1 MLGVAARQ
9 RPLPTVGA
17 ELMRQRFLPI
27 TRIGAALLLAGAV
40 FIAGSQSALAQET
53 VFAFNPAATTV
64 HFTLGATLHTV
75 HGTMRLKSGEIR
87 FNPATGEA
95 SGKVVVDATTAETGN
110 QSRDGK
116 MHREVLQ
123 SARYPEIV
131 FTPQHLTGAIQATGT
146 SQVQLAGTFQLNGRT
161 HPMTLPITIERE
173 TNGDTQTKTT
183 FAVPYVQWGLKNP
196 STLFLRVNDHV
207 DMEIDAVGQFKISG

>member
-1 MLGVAARQ
+1 MRPHFSSAARTAVLLLFAAACFVAA
-9 RPLPTVGA
+9 
-17 ELMRQRFLPI
+17 
-27 TRIGAALLLAGAV
+27 
-40 FIAGSQSALAQET
+40 SQSALAQET

-75 HGTMRLKSGEIR
+75 HGTMQLKRGEIR
-87 FNPATGEA
+87 LNPATGEA
-95 SGKVVVDATTAETGN
+95 SGEVVVDATSAQTGN

-131 FTPQHLTGAIQATGT
+131 FTAQHVTGTIEATGT

-173 TNGDTQTKTT
+173 TNGDTHTKAT

-207 DMEIDAVGQFKISG
+207 DMEIDAVGQFKGSD

>member
-17 ELMRQRFLPI
+17 EPMRQRFLPI
-27 TRIGAALLLAGAV
+27 TRIGAALLLASAV
-40 FIAGSQSALAQET
+40 FIAGSQPALAQTT
-53 VFAFNPAATTV
+53 VFTFNPAVTTV

-75 HGTMRLKSGEIR
+75 HGTMQLKRGEIR

-95 SGKVVVDATTAETGN
+95 SGEIVVDATSAQTGN

-123 SARYPEIV
+123 SARYPEII
-131 FTPQHLTGAIQATGT
+131 FTAQQVKGTIEATGT
-146 SQVQLAGTFQLNGRT
+146 SQVQLSGTFQLNGRT
-161 HPMTLPITIERE
+161 HPMTLPVTIERE
-173 TNGDTQTKTT
+173 TNGDTHTKTT

-207 DMEIDAVGQFKISG
+207 DMEIDAVGQFKASN